1 VGIALFV
8 LESFIPLPLPFLK
21 IGLANVSSLV
31 SLMLFGRLG
40 MLVVVVTRVVAGSFL
55 IGSLF
60 TPAFILSLSAGVTS
74 ALAMITAASF
84 GPRAF
89 SIVGI
94 SLIGSVTHVVAQ
106 LLLVMFLFVQSE
118 SLLVLLPLLLTS
130 ACVGGLIVGWLSSRM
145 IGMTMTTSGLQT

>member
-1 VGIALFV
+1 
-8 LESFIPLPLPFLK
+8 
-21 IGLANVSSLV
+21 
-31 SLMLFGRLG
+31 MLFGRLG

-60 TPAFILSLSAGVTS
+60 TPSFILSLSAGVAS
-74 ALAMITAASF
+74 ALAMITAASL
-84 GPRAF
+84 GPRVF

-94 SLIGSVTHVVAQ
+94 SLIGSVTHVVTQ
-106 LLLVMFLFVQSE
+106 LLLVMLLFVQNE

-145 IGMTMTTSGLQT
+145 ISMMMTTSGLQT